1 MRYLVLISL
10 LIFSLN
16 AQETQ
21 KKQKVTIGL
30 GPYMQ
35 TQPYKG
41 ADPLLVPS
49 PVFFFDNDLFYI
61 RWTRAGMYFLGNKGD
76 EFSWGLSLTVQ
87 PRVYGYKAEDSE
99 YLKDMDERETT
110 FEGGLAYSATYNDMY
125 VETMLLT
132 DMLARYESWLFKTE
146 IGDEYK
152 LGDFTFYPSL
162 ILVYESDDFV
172 NYYYGVKE
180 NEVDTSIGR
189 TLFTPGAGWQIGA
202 QTYIKYPFTDK
213 LSALVNLRVDRLPT
227 SALDSPLIDNEY
239 MYSGLV
245 SLIYAFH
252 Y

>member
-1 MRYLVLISL
+1 MKYILLLALLTLSL
-10 LIFSLN
+10 S
-16 AQETQ
+16 ATE
-21 KKQKVTIGL
+21 KQKVILGF

-35 TQPYKG
+35 TQPYKS

-49 PVFFFDNDLFYI
+49 PVIFFDNDLFYV
-61 RWTRAGMYFLGNKGD
+61 RWTRAGMYFLGNKSD

-87 PRVYGYKAEDSE
+87 PRVYGYKAEDSD
-99 YLKDMDERETT
+99 YLKGMDERETT
-110 FEGGLAYSATYNDMY
+110 FEGGLAYSASYNDMY
-125 VETMLLT
+125 IETMLLT
-132 DMLARYESWLFKTE
+132 DMLVRYESWLFKTE

-162 ILVYESDDFV
+162 ILVYESAEFV

-189 TLFTPGAGWQIGA
+189 TQFTPGEGWQVGA

-227 SALDSPLIDNEY
+227 SALDSPLIENEY

-245 SLIYAFH
+245 SLIYSFE